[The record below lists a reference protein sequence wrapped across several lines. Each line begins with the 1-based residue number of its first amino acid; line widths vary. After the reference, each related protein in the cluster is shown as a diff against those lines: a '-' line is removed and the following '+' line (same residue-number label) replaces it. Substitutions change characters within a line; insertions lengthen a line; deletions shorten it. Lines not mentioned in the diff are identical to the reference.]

1 MIERNCYSGM
11 EDYIAHLSR
20 ALNAEGESVPE
31 LKRKSR
37 RKRRLYNLPRSPSEE
52 IIGKTFGVSK
62 ITGCRTV
69 TDLLLIRKKP
79 FKYFVCCC
87 NKFIRVKEHLK

>member
-11 EDYIAHLSR
+11 EDYIAHLSK

-52 IIGKTFGVSK
+52 ISGKIF
-62 ITGCRTV
+62 
-69 TDLLLIRKKP
+69 
-79 FKYFVCCC
+79 
-87 NKFIRVKEHLK
+87 FIYYTQDYTIKQN